1 MKKTLTVVLSILTA
15 ISFAL
20 CVNADSLNRT
30 VISNN
35 DFEVIIS
42 NDKSAKITSF
52 QQNVTVINIPESIEG
67 YDITE
72 FPGMELSSSCVTKI
86 VFGDNIATVSSLAF
100 SSEVK
105 PEIPICSLRLNEGLK
120 TISSYSDIT
129 NREDG
134 LYYQNRIP
142 KLIKYLVLPESLK
155 TIEKSGLY
163 TTNYENIVIQSN
175 IETEDYSI
183 TRNCSDEENY
193 KLFNP
198 VVSTNVFLSSGVS
211 IPVNSFNMVSYS
223 DVVNPEDHPD
233 ININRYLTINTKPYF
248 PNQFEEAGYTVKEYT
263 DEWWKDIKEIQS
275 VEVSGEGVTLK
286 KDSKGKGTVTELGW
300 SPSNDPAQYLSRE
313 YELSAKPGDSFTLKS
328 SFAPA
333 DAFDDRTFFVSLN
346 EDVATVDTESGKVT
360 VLKEGTATIRCV
372 AASGVFSD
380 CFIYSGS
387 AAQTQAKTQAKSDSL
402 KAKTPLIVI
411 SCSCAAVLAAGVVV
425 FTVKKKRR
433 KV

>member
-42 NDKSAKITSF
+42 NDKPAKITSF

-72 FPGMELSSSCVTKI
+72 FPGMELSSPCVTKI

-100 SSEVK
+100 SSEIK

-120 TISSYSDIT
+120 TISNYSDIT

-183 TRNCSDEENY
+183 TRNCSDECHKRNY
-193 KLFNP
+193 LQ
-198 VVSTNVFLSSGVS
+198 T
-211 IPVNSFNMVSYS
+211 
-223 DVVNPEDHPD
+223 
-233 ININRYLTINTKPYF
+233 
-248 PNQFEEAGYTVKEYT
+248 EEYYHE
-263 DEWWKDIKEIQS
+263 
-275 VEVSGEGVTLK
+275 
-286 KDSKGKGTVTELGW
+286 
-300 SPSNDPAQYLSRE
+300 
-313 YELSAKPGDSFTLKS
+313 
-328 SFAPA
+328 
-333 DAFDDRTFFVSLN
+333 
-346 EDVATVDTESGKVT
+346 
-360 VLKEGTATIRCV
+360 C
-372 AASGVFSD
+372 
-380 CFIYSGS
+380 
-387 AAQTQAKTQAKSDSL
+387 
-402 KAKTPLIVI
+402 
-411 SCSCAAVLAAGVVV
+411 
-425 FTVKKKRR
+425 
-433 KV
+433 